1 VRSNLP
7 WRELFLATAFGAAG
21 VTSGL
26 AASMTISGGTI
37 GMARLAVPRCT
48 SAALDVVYNLSASNV
63 VSVTISGLP
72 VACGSATVQAA
83 VNNGTSSSTGSGT
96 VAAAGGSVTV
106 TLGTAV
112 AATTTLE
119 TDVLLTGP

>member
-7 WRELFLATAFGAAG
+7 WRELFLATALGAAG

-26 AASMTISGGTI
+26 AASITISGGTV
-37 GMARLAVPRCT
+37 GMAKLAVPRCT
-48 SAALDVVYNLSASNV
+48 TAAVGVVNNISASNV

-72 VACGSATVQAA
+72 VACGSATIQAA
-83 VNNGTSSSTGSGT
+83 VNNGTSSSSGSGT
-96 VAAAGGSVTV
+96 VPAAGGSVTV
-106 TLGTAV
+106 TLGAAV

-119 TDVLLTGP
+119 TDLVLTGP